1 LVPTPSAL
9 PNHIPGGGSKKNK
22 KTPPP
27 PQKQKKQK
35 NRRAHKAFL
44 FACVRMDPPQPV
56 VVNNVEWNDAIEQ
69 LIKSLG
75 EKALSLSWL
84 HNRSEKQYSYY
95 NNYLAIPTI
104 VLSTITGVGTAGF
117 GTDKNV
123 NYAMAGISILVSVI
137 STLNSYFL
145 FAKRAEAHRITA
157 ISYSK
162 LYLQISIELSLPRK
176 KRMNVKD
183 FLKVVSEQ
191 IQRLNE
197 IQPQVSDLVIKQ
209 YNEKFKDEPPTIS
222 KPEITNGLVEI
233 KCFVEPTAPPP
244 PEPPTVPELVLQ
256 EVPKPE
262 PPKKTPFR

>member
-1 LVPTPSAL
+1 L
-9 PNHIPGGGSKKNK
+9 
-22 KTPPP
+22 
-27 PQKQKKQK
+27 
-35 NRRAHKAFL
+35 RL
-44 FACVRMDPPQPV
+44 FCLLLIEMEAPQPL
-56 VVNNVEWNDAIEQ
+56 VVNNVEWNDAIEA

-75 EKALSLSWL
+75 EKALSLCWL
-84 HNRSEKQYSYY
+84 HNKCDKQYTYY

-123 NYAMAGISILVSVI
+123 NYVMAGISILVSVI

-183 FLKVVSEQ
+183 FLKVVSEA

-209 YNEKFKDEPPTIS
+209 YNEKFKDEPNTIS

-233 KCFVEPTAPPP
+233 KCFVEPPTPTPSSPPP
-244 PEPPTVPELVLQ
+244 QRRISVIGLPELVLQ

-262 PPKKTPFR
+262 PKKAPFR

>member
-1 LVPTPSAL
+1 MEAQNTS
-9 PNHIPGGGSKKNK
+9 
-22 KTPPP
+22 T
-27 PQKQKKQK
+27 
-35 NRRAHKAFL
+35 
-44 FACVRMDPPQPV
+44 
-56 VVNNVEWNDAIEQ
+56 VEWNDAIEA

-84 HNRSEKQYSYY
+84 HNKCDKQYSYY
-95 NNYLAIPTI
+95 NNFLAIPTI

-117 GTDKNV
+117 GTNTAV

-197 IQPQVSDLVIKQ
+197 IQPQVSDYVIKQ
-209 YNEKFKDEPPTIS
+209 YNIKFKDEPPTIS

-233 KCFVEPTAPPP
+233 KCFTEPPAPPP
-244 PEPPTVPELVLQ
+244 PSPEPPAESAQEVVPELVLQ
-256 EVPKPE
+256 EVPKS
-262 PPKKTPFR
+262 KKAPFR

>member
-1 LVPTPSAL
+1 MS
-9 PNHIPGGGSKKNK
+9 
-22 KTPPP
+22 
-27 PQKQKKQK
+27 
-35 NRRAHKAFL
+35 
-44 FACVRMDPPQPV
+44 QPLIVTDV
-56 VVNNVEWNDAIEQ
+56 VWNEAIES
-69 LIKSLG
+69 LVKSLG

-84 HNRSEKQYSYY
+84 HNYSDKYFTY
-95 NNYLAIPTI
+95 WTNFLAIPTI
-104 VLSTITGVGTAGF
+104 VLSTISGVGSAGF
-117 GTDKNV
+117 GEDRTV
-123 NYAMAGISILVSVI
+123 NYIMAGVSVIVSII

-197 IQPQVSDLVIKQ
+197 IQPQVPDKAILE
-209 YNEKFKDEPPTIS
+209 YNRKFKDEPETIS

-233 KCFVEPTAPPP
+233 KCYVDPPTPPPSPPP
-244 PEPPTVPELVLQ
+244 PRRISVVGMPDLVLQ
-256 EVPKPE
+256 EVPKAE
-262 PPKKTPFR
+262 PKAPIKPPFK